1 MKTKISNGV
10 NKKWLGGLIIFFLMP
25 ILLTA
30 CSFQKKNEEQNM
42 LLESNP
48 NHRAVLVVAFQGF
61 QDFEYQATK
70 EALENLNIK
79 TTTISSKIGEAI
91 GKFGQSINIEKTF
104 SDIEVERFGA
114 VVFIGGPG
122 SADYIEDDS
131 AHQLARQAIEKDKVL
146 GAICLAPAILA
157 RAGVLQNKKATV
169 WSSPLDKE
177 TIDILKKGQA
187 EYIDQPVV
195 VDGKIITANGPMAAE
210 NFGKKIGE
218 LLLK

>member
-10 NKKWLGGLIIFFLMP
+10 NKKWLGGLIIFLLMP
-25 ILLTA
+25 IFLTA
-30 CSFQKKNEEQNM
+30 CSLQEKGEEQNM

-61 QDFEYQATK
+61 QDFEYQTTK
-70 EALENLNIK
+70 DALEGLNIK

-91 GKFGQSINIEKTF
+91 GKFGQSANIEKTF

-122 SADYIEDDS
+122 AADYIEDDS

-157 RAGVLQNKKATV
+157 KAGVLQNKKATV
-169 WSSPLDKE
+169 WSSPLDRE
-177 TIDILKKGQA
+177 TIEILKKGQA
-187 EYIDQPVV
+187 EYIDQSVV
-195 VDGKIITANGPMAAE
+195 VDGRIVTANGPMVAE
-210 NFGKKIGE
+210 DFGKRIGE

>member
-1 MKTKISNGV
+1 M
-10 NKKWLGGLIIFFLMP
+10 KKWLGGLILFLLMP
-25 ILLTA
+25 IFLTA
-30 CSFQKKNEEQNM
+30 CSLQEKGEEQNM

-61 QDFEYQATK
+61 QDFEYQTTK
-70 EALENLNIK
+70 DALEGLNIK

-91 GKFGQSINIEKTF
+91 GKFGQSANIEKTF

-122 SADYIEDDS
+122 AADYIEDDS

-157 RAGVLQNKKATV
+157 KAGVLQNKKATV
-169 WSSPLDKE
+169 WSSPLDRE
-177 TIDILKKGQA
+177 TIEILEKGQA

-195 VDGKIITANGPMAAE
+195 VDGRIVTANGPMVAE
-210 NFGKKIGE
+210 DFGKRIGE

>member
-1 MKTKISNGV
+1 MRTKNSNGV
-10 NKKWLGGLIIFFLMP
+10 NRKWLGGLIIFLLMP
-25 ILLTA
+25 IFLTA
-30 CSFQKKNEEQNM
+30 CGLQEKSEEQNM
-42 LLESNP
+42 FLESNP

-122 SADYIEDDS
+122 AADYIENDS

-169 WSSPLDKE
+169 WSSKE
-177 TIDILKKGQA
+177 TIDILKNGQA
-187 EYIDQPVV
+187 KYIDQAVV

-210 NFGKKIGE
+210 DFGQKIGE
-218 LLLK
+218 LLLE